1 MKNKQIDRR
10 NTLRL
15 QSLLRLERP
24 DEKLRRK
31 LMEAKS
37 KASRKFVS
45 EADSIF
51 SSSGKGQKDGSAFE
65 LEDFDRRLN
74 KEK

>member
-1 MKNKQIDRR
+1 
-10 NTLRL
+10 
-15 QSLLRLERP
+15 
-24 DEKLRRK
+24 
-31 LMEAKS
+31 
-37 KASRKFVS
+37 VS

-51 SSSGKGQKDGSAFE
+51 SSSGKGQKDGASFE